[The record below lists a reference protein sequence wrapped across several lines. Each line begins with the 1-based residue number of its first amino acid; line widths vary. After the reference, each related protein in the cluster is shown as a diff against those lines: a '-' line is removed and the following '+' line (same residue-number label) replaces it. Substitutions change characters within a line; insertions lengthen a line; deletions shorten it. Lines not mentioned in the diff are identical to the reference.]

1 MPDDLV
7 IPDRLN
13 NKEISLTEMNSSR
26 LPPEGGRP
34 SLQHN
39 AMRFNHPMIPHSY
52 EVETNP

>member
-1 MPDDLV
+1 MPNDLV
-7 IPDRLN
+7 IPDKLN